1 MKKQATLSIYGVK
14 YILRIFLQLL
24 FQIGVILATA
34 GTFYVGTQVQLYFIV
49 LTGSYIASLWAITH
63 HNPEVI
69 NERTKN
75 YKVNTK
81 SWDKVLLP
89 LYVIGTFLVMNI
101 FIGLDIRNNWL
112 PLNSGY
118 CYAGVVLYLL
128 SVVINTM
135 SLVENKHFEAS
146 SRIQTER
153 NHTVVST
160 GIYSFVRHPGY
171 SSIIIWALSVPLL
184 IGALYAFIPSI
195 FIIAIISIRTYL
207 EDRMLKEELKGYQ
220 EYAGKVKYRLIPYI
234 W

>member
-1 MKKQATLSIYGVK
+1 MKKQAKLSINGVK

-24 FQIGVILATA
+24 FQVGVILATA
-34 GTFYVGTQVQLYFIV
+34 GTFHVGARVLLYFVV
-49 LTGSYIASLWAITH
+49 LTGSYIASLWTITR

-89 LYVIGTFLVMNI
+89 LYTIGTFVVMNT
-101 FIGLDIRNNWL
+101 FIGLTIRYNC
-112 PLNSGY
+112 PLIDSDYG
-118 CYAGVVLYLL
+118 YAGVVLYLL

-160 GIYSFVRHPGY
+160 GVYSFVRHPGY
-171 SSIIIWALSVPLL
+171 SSIIIWAFSVPLL
-184 IGALYAFIPSI
+184 TGALCAFISSI
-195 FIIAIISIRTYL
+195 FIIIIISIRTYL
-207 EDRMLKEELKGYQ
+207 EDRMLKEELKGYR
-220 EYAGKVKYRLIPYI
+220 EYAEKVKYRIIPYL